1 MRRLG
6 DLPPGLFANVPAGM
20 AWLTVRQMR
29 ETDLEPLAEACV
41 VPGDEERFGARWRRA
56 LRHARAG
63 RGLPLIALHGQ
74 APVGHGQLLLYPSSA
89 EIADVGVAP
98 AWRRRGVATRL
109 VEALLA
115 AADYA
120 GLPRVELG
128 VEAAN
133 VEALALY
140 EQLGFRPCRQVLLP
154 GQPQSAV
161 ILERQLQP
169 EADDVA

>member
-1 MRRLG
+1 MQEA
-6 DLPPGLFANVPAGM
+6 DF
-20 AWLTVRQMR
+20 
-29 ETDLEPLAEACV
+29 EPLVAACAA
-41 VPGDEERFGARWRRA
+41 PGDEARFGARWRRA

-74 APVGHGQLLLYPSSA
+74 TPIGHAQLLLYPSGA
-89 EIADVGVAP
+89 EIADVGVAS

-109 VEALLA
+109 VETLLA

-133 VEALALY
+133 EEALALY
-140 EQLGFRPCRQVLLP
+140 GRLGFRLCRKVILP
-154 GQPQSAV
+154 GQPQPAI